1 MQVGHIHDGGGRG
14 GVTTGQG
21 TDRRLRVPRVPSTA
35 PLCGEQNI
43 PSALVRV
50 FAATGADLIMAS
62 GTFTFIS
69 TGLTTALE
77 RAKAAAKGKNILA
90 HSPDIAQQLLRAG
103 LLDEIQLHLAPILLG
118 AGRESPI
125 VTQRTGRQA
134 ARCLVSR
141 TRRGRP
147 SGRPPRSHR

>member
-1 MQVGHIHDGGGRG
+1 
-14 GVTTGQG
+14 
-21 TDRRLRVPRVPSTA
+21 
-35 PLCGEQNI
+35 
-43 PSALVRV
+43 
-50 FAATGADLIMAS
+50 MAS

-125 VTQRTGRQA
+125 VTQRTGLQA